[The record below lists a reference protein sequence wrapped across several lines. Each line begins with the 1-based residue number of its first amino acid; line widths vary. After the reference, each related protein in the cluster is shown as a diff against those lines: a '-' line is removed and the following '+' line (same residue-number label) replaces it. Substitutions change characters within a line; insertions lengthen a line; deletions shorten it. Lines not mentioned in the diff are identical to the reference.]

1 MTLNF
6 RILEKRRKIQEKII
20 WFFYIIGQ
28 EPLFQA
34 TCIIL
39 AFAIPNDTVKIMV
52 LLITLAL
59 LLRNK
64 QSVIN
69 NNNYHLK
76 ELMRVNHLMFSNNEV
91 LQKALNRQ
99 LDNGYKVNMILELIE
114 NDDVSLWADDELQ
127 TLIDLYEKARRN
139 CFKQRDTWDFK
150 TKKITKTE
158 TKTKTKEEYQKA
170 LLHKEKCLEDLKKYL
185 ENKFN

>member
-1 MTLNF
+1 MKLNF
-6 RILEKRRKIQEKII
+6 TILEKSRKIIK
-20 WFFYIIGQ
+20 FFYIIGQ

-34 TCIIL
+34 SGIIL
-39 AFAIPNDTVKIMV
+39 AFAIPNNTVKIIV

-64 QSVIN
+64 QSVVN
-69 NNNYHLK
+69 NNNFHLK
-76 ELMRVNHLMFSNNEV
+76 EPMRVNHLMFSNNEV

-114 NDDVSLWADDELQ
+114 NDDVSSWEDDELQ
-127 TLIDLYEKARRN
+127 TLIDLYEKARWN
-139 CFKQRDTWDFK
+139 CFKQRDTRDYE
-150 TKKITKTE
+150 TKEITKTE
-158 TKTKTKEEYQKA
+158 TKTEEEYQKA
-170 LLHKEKCLEDLKKYL
+170 LLHKEKCLKELKEYL